1 VKLASRLS
9 ALVAA
14 AGLSLACHA
23 QSPKTADLRQVQDPQ
38 LQRQLEGVVREL
50 GLDSQVQARRL
61 ALAVVDVTEG
71 AAPRYAAVNG
81 DEMLYAA
88 SLPKV
93 AILLAACAEA
103 EAGRFP
109 LDGIRLQAMTNMIR
123 FSSNEDAT
131 RVLHWV
137 GGQRLLEILQS
148 ERFRLYDAALG
159 GGLWVGKAY
168 GNEGAFQRDPIRNLS
183 HGATAHQVAR
193 LYTLLAQGQ
202 LLNPTF
208 SGIMKEVLSKPGIQ
222 HKFVKGL
229 QARPGVTIY
238 RKSGTWKNFHADSAL
253 VEYGDRRYVLVGIAE
268 HADGGE
274 WMVKLA
280 PRLHDILT
288 APVPASASAPALA
301 AR

>member
-1 VKLASRLS
+1 MIKLSIRL
-9 ALVAA
+9 AGFVAA

-23 QSPKTADLRQVQDPQ
+23 QAPKIQDLRQVQDAQ

-50 GLDSQVQARRL
+50 GLEPQVQSRRL

-71 AAPRYAAVNG
+71 ATPRYAAVNG

-109 LDGIRLQAMTNMIR
+109 LDAIRLQAMTNMIR

-131 RVLHWV
+131 RVLNWV
-137 GGQRLLEILQS
+137 GGPRLLEILQS
-148 ERFRLYDAALG
+148 DRFRLYDASLG

-168 GNEGAFQRDPIRNLS
+168 GNEGAFQRDPLRNLS
-183 HGATAHQVAR
+183 HGATVHQVAR
-193 LYTLLAQGQ
+193 LYTMLAQGQ

-208 SGIMKEVLSKPGIQ
+208 SGIMKEALSKPGIQ

-238 RKSGTWKNFHADSAL
+238 RKSGSWKDFHADSAL
-253 VEYGDRRYVLVGIAE
+253 VEYGDRRYVLVGLAE
-268 HADGGE
+268 HREGGD
-274 WMVKLA
+274 WLVKLA

-288 APVPASASAPALA
+288 APAPALA